1 MGNWLEEKGC
11 SEQENA
17 GGRTGGGGGGCK
29 MRGEAV
35 ESLRAET
42 DILKGEGEQGR
53 AQGNRSRVFVRC
65 RRVEGAEGC
74 GLEAGRR
81 PGAQG
86 YGTKTWI
93 SAGPTR
99 KNFSFSRNDTFPL
112 FC

>member
-17 GGRTGGGGGGCK
+17 GGRTGGWGVGCK